1 MEGDETGGVPPDP
14 AARAPGRA
22 AEPGPAASHGVA
34 GDSSLPPLFVA
45 LPPQRPARVELPEES
60 PDPTVLPK
68 ITLLD
73 RAVSRG
79 DDPDALS
86 GLPLPPDRLLA
97 RQYRVVRPLGYGGM
111 GEVHLALDT
120 KVGGREVAIKILRPE
135 SGGAEGGAP
144 HPAPDSPDHP
154 LARERQE
161 LVELNH
167 DDIIRVFNYGHHP
180 GVGDFL
186 VLQYVDGLTLEEVR
200 ARALLCEEEF
210 GGSRFYE
217 FVLAYG
223 VRFLAG
229 LAYLH
234 APERG
239 KVYGDLKPSNVMHDG
254 STTKFIDVGSVRRA
268 GAPGLT
274 SPDYRA
280 PTVGPRGE
288 STGADDLFSLG
299 ETLRHLCGLD
309 DLDEL
314 ADLALLTGS
323 DSAPDAPSP
332 AARATRRMTVPL
344 PPDGLGLGLF
354 SLARVLRRATRPE
367 RADRFARAREM
378 DEQLRGV
385 WRELRSLRLRTETFE
400 PSPLFLQSAH
410 ALDGGLGA
418 PPPLWQWAA
427 EEARSEAG
435 GTRDGVADGS
445 GGRGAGGG
453 RGRTD
458 GRGENGGAVPY
469 PAPEPGDAAQQLPV
483 PRPDP
488 DDAHHTGLSRL
499 GDDDPAALLQH
510 TADWPGSP
518 EVELL
523 RCRLTLRTALRPGA
537 QRPPR
542 LHDAAV
548 ALVRA
553 EEAIGPAAAPYDW
566 RLDWHRGLLALA
578 AADVERARG
587 HFDRVYAAI
596 PGEYAPKLAL
606 GHCAERLGRWREALT
621 LYEGVRVRNP
631 SLGGAAFGA
640 ARVRL
645 TLGGPRALA
654 HAVEALDAV
663 AQHSRHRT
671 AARVAAVRVCADHA
685 RGGDDLAEVVRR
697 LGRLFFAHGLTD
709 EQARLRMRARVW
721 EVARSLLASGAMSGA
736 RLREVAGGGDARL
749 AFPGSG
755 RQLRVDL
762 SRFCLGLAQ
771 QAARRPDGPGAPV
784 AELLLDRAYAMRP
797 YGLRH
802 RREAP

>member
-1 MEGDETGGVPPDP
+1 MESREGD
-14 AARAPGRA
+14 
-22 AEPGPAASHGVA
+22 

-45 LPPQRPARVELPEES
+45 LPPQRPARVVLPPES
-60 PDPTVLPK
+60 PDPTVLPE

-73 RAVSRG
+73 RAASRG
-79 DDPDALS
+79 DDPDALR

-111 GEVHLALDT
+111 GEVYLALDT

-135 SGGAEGGAP
+135 NGGPEGPAP
-144 HPAPDSPDHP
+144 HPPPDSADHP

-167 DDIIRVFNYGHHP
+167 DDIIRVHNYGHHP
-180 GVGDFL
+180 DVGDFL
-186 VLQYVDGLTLEEVR
+186 VLQYVDGPTLEEVR
-200 ARALLCEEEF
+200 TRALLHPEEF
-210 GGSRFYE
+210 GGARFYE

-234 APERG
+234 GRG

-274 SPDYRA
+274 SADYRA

-288 STGADDLFSLG
+288 STSGDDLFSLG

-309 DLDEL
+309 DLDAL
-314 ADLALLTGS
+314 ADLSPLAGS
-323 DSAPDAPSP
+323 DTAPDARWPQG
-332 AARATRRMTVPL
+332 RATRRMTVPL

-367 RADRFARAREM
+367 RADRFATAREM

-385 WRELRSLRLRTETFE
+385 FRELRSLRLRTETFE
-400 PSPLFLQSAH
+400 PSPLFLQSAY
-410 ALDGGLGA
+410 ALDGGLGS
-418 PPPLWQWAA
+418 PPPPRQWAA
-427 EEARSEAG
+427 RDAG
-435 GTRDGVADGS
+435 GGVPD
-445 GGRGAGGG
+445 GAGGRRDG
-453 RGRTD
+453 GHGGGGGDSRGD
-458 GRGENGGAVPY
+458 GGDRRGKGAAVRY
-469 PAPEPGDAAQQLPV
+469 PAPAPGDTAQELPV
-483 PRPDP
+483 PRPAP
-488 DDAHHTGLSRL
+488 EDALHTGLSRL

-510 TADWPGSP
+510 TAEWPGTP

-523 RCRLTLRTALRPGA
+523 RCRLTLRIALRPGA
-537 QRPPR
+537 QDPPR
-542 LHDAAV
+542 LHEAAV

-553 EEAIGPAAAPYDW
+553 EDAIGPTAAPYDW

-578 AADVERARG
+578 AGDVPRARG
-587 HFDRVYAAI
+587 RFDLVYAAI

-606 GHCAERLGRWREALT
+606 GHCAERLGRLREALT

-640 ARVRL
+640 ARARIA
-645 TLGGPRALA
+645 LGGPRALA

-709 EQARLRMRARVW
+709 EQARLRMRADVW
-721 EVARSLLASGAMSGA
+721 ERARVLLGAGA
-736 RLREVAGGGDARL
+736 VSAVRLREVARGADARL
-749 AFPGSG
+749 RFPASA

-762 SRFCLGLAQ
+762 SGLWLGLAQ
-771 QAARRPDGPGAPV
+771 QAAREPGGAGAAT
-784 AELLLDRAYAMRP
+784 AELLLDRAYAIRP
-797 YGLRH
+797 FGLRH
-802 RREAP
+802 ARGAR

>member
-1 MEGDETGGVPPDP
+1 MEGDGGEARPNSAGQDP
-14 AARAPGRA
+14 SWEADPRAEG
-22 AEPGPAASHGVA
+22 AASE
-34 GDSSLPPLFVA
+34 SSLPPLFVA
-45 LPPQRPARVELPEES
+45 GPPQRAARVELPPES
-60 PDPTVLPK
+60 PDPTVLPE

-79 DDPDALS
+79 DDPDALA

-111 GEVHLALDT
+111 GEVYLALDT

-135 SGGAEGGAP
+135 NAPQHAANGDREDGTP
-144 HPAPDSPDHP
+144 HPAPDSPEHSLSPEHP

-180 GVGDFL
+180 DVGDFL
-186 VLQYVDGLTLEEVR
+186 VLQYVDGPTLEEVR
-200 ARALLCEEEF
+200 ARAEVHPEEF
-210 GGSRFYE
+210 GDSRFYE

-229 LAYLH
+229 LGYLH

-274 SPDYRA
+274 SADYRA

-309 DLDEL
+309 DLDQF
-314 ADLALLTGS
+314 ADLSLLTCL
-323 DSAPDAPSP
+323 DAPTAESP
-332 AARATRRMTVPL
+332 LSRATRRMTVPQ
-344 PPDGLGLGLF
+344 PPEALGLGLF
-354 SLARVLRRATRPE
+354 SLARTLRRATRPD
-367 RADRFARAREM
+367 RSDRFATAREM

-385 WRELRSLRLRTETFE
+385 FRELRSLRLRTETFE
-400 PSPLFLQSAH
+400 PSPLFLQSAY

-418 PPPLWQWAA
+418 PPPLSRWALGA
-427 EEARSEAG
+427 PEHTAH
-435 GTRDGVADGS
+435 TADGAA
-445 GGRGAGGG
+445 GR
-453 RGRTD
+453 D
-458 GRGENGGAVPY
+458 GAVPY
-469 PAPEPGDAAQQLPV
+469 TAPEPADAAQQLPV

-488 DDAHHTGLSRL
+488 DDAHHIELSRL

-510 TADWPGSP
+510 TAEWRASP
-518 EVELL
+518 EVHLL

-537 QRPPR
+537 QVPPR
-542 LHDAAV
+542 LDDAAV

-553 EEAIGPAAAPYDW
+553 EEAIGPGAAPYDW
-566 RLDWHRGLLALA
+566 RLAWHRGLLALA
-578 AADVERARG
+578 AADVRRARV

-621 LYEGVRVRNP
+621 FYEAVRVRNP

-640 ARVRL
+640 ARARL
-645 TLGGPRALA
+645 TLGGPRALGY
-654 HAVEALDAV
+654 AVEALDAV

-671 AARVAAVRVCADHA
+671 AARVAAVRVCVDHA
-685 RGGDDLAEVVRR
+685 RGADDLAEVVRR
-697 LGRLFFAHGLTD
+697 LGRLFYAHGLTD
-709 EQARLRMRARVW
+709 EQARLRMRAEVW
-721 EVARSLLASGAMSGA
+721 EAARALLASGAVSAA
-736 RLREVAGGGDARL
+736 RLREVAHGADVRL
-749 AFPGSG
+749 RFPLAE

-762 SRFCLGLAQ
+762 SRFCLGLAR
-771 QAARRPDGPGAPV
+771 QATRDPTAADTHL
-784 AELLLDRAYAMRP
+784 AELLLDRAYATRP
-797 YGLRH
+797 FGLRH
-802 RREAP
+802 QRGEER

>member
-1 MEGDETGGVPPDP
+1 MEGDGAGARPNSTGQEPSWGDPP
-14 AARAPGRA
+14 RAEG
-22 AEPGPAASHGVA
+22 AASE
-34 GDSSLPPLFVA
+34 SSLPPLFVA
-45 LPPQRPARVELPEES
+45 GPPQRAARVVLPPES
-60 PDPTVLPK
+60 PDPTVLPE

-79 DDPDALS
+79 DDPDALD
-86 GLPLPPDRLLA
+86 GLRLPPDRLLA

-111 GEVHLALDT
+111 GEVYLALDT

-135 SGGAEGGAP
+135 NAANAANGGREGAAP
-144 HPAPDSPDHP
+144 LPAPDSPEHP

-180 GVGDFL
+180 DVGDFL
-186 VLQYVDGLTLEEVR
+186 VLQYVDGPTLEEVR
-200 ARALLCEEEF
+200 ARARLRPEEF
-210 GGSRFYE
+210 GGARFYE

-274 SPDYRA
+274 SADYRA
-280 PTVGPRGE
+280 PTVGPLGE

-299 ETLRHLCGLD
+299 ETLRHLCGLG

-314 ADLALLTGS
+314 ADLSLLTGL
-323 DSAPDAPSP
+323 DAPAP
-332 AARATRRMTVPL
+332 AAESPLARAARRMTVPL
-344 PPDGLGLGLF
+344 PPDALGLGLF
-354 SLARVLRRATRPE
+354 SLARALRRATRPD
-367 RADRFARAREM
+367 RADRFATAREM

-385 WRELRSLRLRTETFE
+385 FRELRSLRLRAETFE

-410 ALDGGLGA
+410 ALDGGLGV
-418 PPPLWQWAA
+418 PPPLSRWA
-427 EEARSEAG
+427 S
-435 GTRDGVADGS
+435 GVP
-445 GGRGAGGG
+445 GGG
-453 RGRTD
+453 DGERREGR
-458 GRGENGGAVPY
+458 AVPY
-469 PAPEPGDAAQQLPV
+469 GAPEPADIAKELPV

-488 DDAHHTGLSRL
+488 DDAHHIELSRL

-510 TADWPGSP
+510 TAEWRSSP
-518 EVELL
+518 EVHLL
-523 RCRLTLRTALRPGA
+523 RCRLTMRTALRPGA
-537 QRPPR
+537 QVPPR
-542 LHDAAV
+542 LDDAAA

-553 EEAIGPAAAPYDW
+553 EEAIGPGAAPYDW
-566 RLDWHRGLLALA
+566 RLAWHRGLLALA
-578 AADVERARG
+578 AADVPRARG

-606 GHCAERLGRWREALT
+606 GLCAERLGRWREALT
-621 LYEGVRVRNP
+621 FYEAVRVRNP

-640 ARVRL
+640 ARARL

-671 AARVAAVRVCADHA
+671 AARVAAVRVCVDHA

-697 LGRLFFAHGLTD
+697 LGRLFYAHGLTD
-709 EQARLRMRARVW
+709 EQARLRMRAAVW
-721 EVARSLLASGAMSGA
+721 EAARALLTAGAVSAA
-736 RLREVAGGGDARL
+736 RLREIARGADVRL
-749 AFPGSG
+749 RLPATE

-771 QAARRPDGPGAPV
+771 QAARDP
-784 AELLLDRAYAMRP
+784 AEASGQMAEHLLDRAYATRP
-797 YGLRH
+797 FGWRH
-802 RREAP
+802 QRGER

>member
-1 MEGDETGGVPPDP
+1 M
-14 AARAPGRA
+14 
-22 AEPGPAASHGVA
+22 
-34 GDSSLPPLFVA
+34 LPP
-45 LPPQRPARVELPEES
+45 ES
-60 PDPTVLPK
+60 PDPTVLPE

-79 DDPDALS
+79 DDPEALD

-111 GEVHLALDT
+111 GEVYLAHDT
-120 KVGGREVAIKILRPE
+120 RVGGREVAIKILRPE
-135 SGGAEGGAP
+135 NGGPEG
-144 HPAPDSPDHP
+144 PAPDTAPRPAHDPADHP

-186 VLQYVDGLTLEEVR
+186 VLQYVDGPTLEEVR
-200 ARALLCEEEF
+200 TRARLRPEEF
-210 GGSRFYE
+210 GGARFYE

-274 SPDYRA
+274 SADYRA
-280 PTVGPRGE
+280 PTVGPHGE
-288 STGADDLFSLG
+288 STSGDDLFSLG
-299 ETLRHLCGLD
+299 ETLRHLCGLH
-309 DLDEL
+309 DLDAL
-314 ADLALLTGS
+314 ADLSRLADLSPLAG
-323 DSAPDAPSP
+323 ADAAADARSP
-332 AARATRRMTVPL
+332 QGRAARRTTVPL

-367 RADRFARAREM
+367 RADRFATAREM

-385 WRELRSLRLRTETFE
+385 FRELRSLRLRTETFE
-400 PSPLFLQSAH
+400 PSPLFLQSAY

-418 PPPLWQWAA
+418 PPAPGRRA
-427 EEARSEAG
+427 EAESAG
-435 GTRDGVADGS
+435 PDGGGGES
-445 GGRGAGGG
+445 GGAGG
-453 RGRTD
+453 R
-458 GRGENGGAVPY
+458 Y
-469 PAPEPGDAAQQLPV
+469 PAPAPTATAQELPV

-488 DDAHHTGLSRL
+488 GDGLHTALSRL
-499 GDDDPAALLQH
+499 GDDDPAALLQR
-510 TADWPGSP
+510 TEDWPGTP

-523 RCRLTLRTALRPGA
+523 RCRLTMRLALRPCARTPPQLHYAGA
-537 QRPPR
+537 
-542 LHDAAV
+542 

-553 EEAIGPAAAPYDW
+553 EDAIGAAAAPYDW

-578 AADVERARG
+578 DGDVRRARG

-640 ARVRL
+640 ARARL
-645 TLGGPRALA
+645 ALGGPQALA

-697 LGRLFFAHGLTD
+697 LRRLFSAHGLTD
-709 EQARLRMRARVW
+709 EQAQLRMRAQVW
-721 EVARSLLASGAMSGA
+721 EVAHSLVASGAVDEG
-736 RLREVAGGGDARL
+736 RL
-749 AFPGSG
+749 AGIAAEDDDEELGFPASMRLLRDELSG
-755 RQLRVDL
+755 FWLDL
-762 SRFCLGLAQ
+762 AR
-771 QAARRPDGPGAPV
+771 QAAREPRGAGA
-784 AELLLDRAYAMRP
+784 AELLLDRAYGIRTLQWRHARKTEKARKAEAARRSGKAGKASHRP
-797 YGLRH
+797 GGRGGGGT
-802 RREAP
+802 A